1 MISKQ
6 EIEERKEVIKNDIQ
20 TVKNRLSEFEVKIK
34 EDVALINA
42 LTGALQQCDYFL
54 KENDDDEPDLVSDS
68 DSDID
73 DDEPDLVSD
82 SDSDVENNES

>member
-1 MISKQ
+1 MIDKQ
-6 EIEERKEVIKNDIQ
+6 TIEERKKTITNDIL
-20 TVKNRLSEFEVKIK
+20 TVKERLSEYEKKKV

-54 KENDDDEPDLVSDS
+54 KEV
-68 DSDID
+68 D

-82 SDSDVENNES
+82 SDSDVENSPEED

>member
-1 MISKQ
+1 MIDKDK
-6 EIEERKEVIKNDIQ
+6 IEERKEAINNDIL
-20 TVKNRLSEFEVKIK
+20 TVKGRLSEYEDKKK

-54 KENDDDEPDLVSDS
+54 KEV
-68 DSDID
+68 D

>member
-1 MISKQ
+1 MINKQ

-54 KENDDDEPDLVSDS
+54 KE
-68 DSDID
+68 ID